1 MSVMNVRT
9 NDFSEVMLVSESKN
23 NLTIFTNKLIR
34 SVLFF
39 TESVTSQYYQIL
51 YLSVQFSLV

>member
-23 NLTIFTNKLIR
+23 IQLNHIHK
-34 SVLFF
+34 
-39 TESVTSQYYQIL
+39 
-51 YLSVQFSLV
+51 